1 MPRTVEVDG
10 RASIDVAPDT
20 LVVSIEIEAG
30 DSTAARARDLELDRR
45 TTLRDALPDVV
56 DDTDV
61 TVTGRYVG
69 ESTAAFDEGV
79 TGDYTA
85 RTTLDVRCAPNVLDD
100 VVVTTTDTGGSVES
114 VTPIVSEGR
123 REELREELV
132 TAATESAREQAD
144 HIAETLDR
152 PITDVVS
159 ISTSEPGPLD
169 SFADEI
175 IPSGVS
181 ANYDPGP
188 VELAACVTA
197 TFELGPADDEPDQR
211 QH

>member
-10 RASIDVAPDT
+10 RSSIDVAPDT
-20 LVVSIEIEAG
+20 FVVTIEVEVG
-30 DSTAARARDLELDRR
+30 DSTAARARDLEEDHRN
-45 TTLRDALPDVV
+45 TLRDALPDVV
-56 DDTDV
+56 DDTDI

-69 ESTAAFDEGV
+69 ESTAAFEEV
-79 TGDYTA
+79 TTGDYTA
-85 RTTLDVRCAPNVLDD
+85 RTTLDIRCAPNALNDI
-100 VVVTTTDTGGSVES
+100 VVTATDTGATIES
-114 VTPIVSEGR
+114 VTPIVSDGR

-132 TAATESAREQAD
+132 TAATENARDQAN

-152 PITDVVS
+152 PITDLVS
-159 ISTSEPGPLD
+159 ISTSDPGPLD
-169 SFADEI
+169 GFADEI

-197 TFELGPADDEPDQR
+197 TYELGTRDDTLDQGR
-211 QH
+211 H

>member
-20 LVVSIEIEAG
+20 LVVTLEIEIG

-45 TTLRDALPDVV
+45 ETIREALPDVV
-56 DDTDV
+56 AERDI

-69 ESTAAFDEGV
+69 ESTGAFDACAS
-79 TGDYTA
+79 GDYTA
-85 RTTLDVRCAPNVLDD
+85 RTTLDVRCAPATLDAL
-100 VVVTTTDTGGSVES
+100 VVAATDTGAYIES
-114 VTPIVSEGR
+114 VNPTVSDGR

-132 TAATESAREQAD
+132 TAATENARDQAS

-152 PITDVVS
+152 PITDLVS
-159 ISTSEPGPLD
+159 ISTSDPGPLD
-169 SFADEI
+169 GFTDEI

-197 TFELGPADDEPDQR
+197 TYELGPTDDEPDQT